1 MEAVRGGAGLLWES
15 TVVKV
20 YLESLHTL
28 LRIQAGFIHTS
39 PTVFF
44 FHGSHSWAYTNFV
57 TELEVRL

>member
-28 LRIQAGFIHTS
+28 LRIQAGFIHTP

-44 FHGSHSWAYTNFV
+44 SKAVIAGPTQ
-57 TELEVRL
+57 TL